1 MLLRYFP
8 DARKRVAICQK
19 IYMIS
24 EYFKRETKLLGSLR
38 CHVARYRILFLR
50 IKEPYLKR
58 IIGHFDTTLEIL
70 KLFFSLDTWTL
81 VLICPIAYFKRH
93 WAWNFWTNFCI
104 GHLDTQFEIVRVSF
118 LLRTLGHWPWNF
130 QALSFFGHLDTWT
143 LGLKF
148 LGFFFFGHLD
158 TWTLSLKF

>member
-1 MLLRYFP
+1 MLLDIAYRS
-8 DARKRVAICQK
+8 
-19 IYMIS
+19 S
-24 EYFKRETKLLGSLR
+24 ESKSITIAMSS
-38 CHVARYRILFLR
+38 
-50 IKEPYLKR
+50 YLKR
-58 IIGHFDTTLEIL
+58 IIGCFDTTLEIF

-130 QALSFFGHLDTWT
+130 QALSFFGHLDAWT
-143 LGLKF
+143 LGLNWKF
-148 LGFFFFGHLD
+148 WTLFCIGHLDTQFEIVKVSFLLWTLGHRPWNFQALSFFGHLD
-158 TWTLSLKF
+158 T